1 MLLTITTTHH
11 PATDLG
17 FLLHKH
23 PDRAQQLTVSH
34 GVAHVFYPEAT
45 RDRCTVALL
54 VEVDPV
60 ALVRGR
66 SQRHSGPLAQY
77 INDRPYAAGSQLAVA
92 LRAAFAT
99 ALRGRCESHPQL
111 AQTSIPLSIHVPSLS
126 VRSGRE
132 SRSGQDGVDLI
143 SRLFSPLGW
152 TVTAATQPFDATVP
166 HWGAAPYVDTR
177 LEGTFRLADA
187 LSHLYVLLP
196 VLDGGHHFWVT
207 ETEVSKLLRSGE
219 TWLSTH
225 PERDLITSVYLARS
239 RPLVESANEQLDM
252 FHRIADGPAAI
263 EADAPAEVTA
273 SPQHNIPLA
282 ELRRRAVLEQL
293 RRADAQ
299 RILDLGCGPGALLD
313 DLRHDTQFREIIG
326 TDVSAYALRQA
337 ERKLHLDRDDA
348 ARSTV
353 RLRQSSLMYTDPALR
368 GFDAAVLM
376 EVIEHIN
383 PDRLPAAT
391 HSVFGAARPRTV
403 IVTTP
408 NAEYNSLFPGLSAG
422 EFRHADHRFEWS
434 RTEFQHWAEATAATY
449 DYSTELLPVGP
460 LHPDRGAPTQMAIF
474 TARSGT

>member
-1 MLLTITTTHH
+1 M
-11 PATDLG
+11 
-17 FLLHKH
+17 
-23 PDRAQQLTVSH
+23 
-34 GVAHVFYPEAT
+34 AHVFYPEAT
-45 RDRCTVALL
+45 PDQCTAALF

-66 SQRHSGPLAQY
+66 SRKQSGPLAQY

-99 ALRGRCESHPQL
+99 ALRGRCESHPHL
-111 AQTSIPLSIHVPSLS
+111 AQTSIPLSIHVPSLP
-126 VRSGRE
+126 VHSGSDGCR
-132 SRSGQDGVDLI
+132 GGGGVDLV

-152 TVTAATQPFDATVP
+152 TVTATAQPVDATIP
-166 HWGAAPYVDTR
+166 HWGVAPYADTR

-207 ETEVSKLLRSGE
+207 EAEVSKLLRSGE
-219 TWLSTH
+219 AWLSTH
-225 PERDLITSVYLARS
+225 PERDLITNVYLARS
-239 RPLVESANEQLDM
+239 RPLVESVNEQLDM

-263 EADAPAEVTA
+263 EADAPADITA
-273 SPQHNIPLA
+273 DPQHNVPLA
-282 ELRRRAVLEQL
+282 TLRRRAVLEQL
-293 RRADAQ
+293 RRADAK

-313 DLRHDTQFREIIG
+313 ELRHDNTFSEIVG

-337 ERKLHLDRDDA
+337 ERKLHLDRADA

-376 EVIEHIN
+376 EVIEHID

-408 NAEYNSLFPGLSAG
+408 NAEYNALFPGLAAG

-460 LHPDRGAPTQMAIF
+460 VHPDRGAPTQMAIF
-474 TARSGT
+474 TAGGVT